1 MHDKCTLL
9 LLTIQTYVV
18 FILKETKQVSTV
30 VPVTAILIGLCV
42 CVCVCVHVCVCAK
55 VAI

>member
-18 FILKETKQVSTV
+18 FILKETKQVLTV
-30 VPVTAILIGLCV
+30 VPVTAVLIGL